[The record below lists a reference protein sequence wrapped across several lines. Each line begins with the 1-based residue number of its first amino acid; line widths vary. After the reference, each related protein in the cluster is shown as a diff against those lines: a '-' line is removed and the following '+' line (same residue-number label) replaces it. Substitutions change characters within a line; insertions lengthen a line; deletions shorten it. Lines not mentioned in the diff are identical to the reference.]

1 MTLHFL
7 LGYLVSDH
15 TFVNNYKL
23 DKMKKN
29 RMLLHFV
36 WVFIFYLFFT
46 FDVVFKSG
54 LGIFLFV
61 LAIGFNIA
69 IDLLRK
75 RYKNPIL
82 EISALAFYIVLSLV
96 STSMFLTSF
105 ISPEFSWYLIGMILA
120 TVGVTYFIRRFKI
133 IDPVKSDSVGI
144 SERLALFIFVFAQ
157 KIEFVIITV
166 VVALLY
172 RLIFS
177 SIFSGKG
184 KKEWVADNKKEWAIS
199 PVAGLIV
206 SYMWFFIMRMI
217 F

>member
-1 MTLHFL
+1 
-7 LGYLVSDH
+7 
-15 TFVNNYKL
+15 VNNYKL

-29 RMLLHFV
+29 RMMLHFV
-36 WVFIFYLFFT
+36 WVFLSYLAFT

-54 LGIFLFV
+54 LGVLLFI
-61 LAIGFNIA
+61 LAVGFNIA

-75 RYKNPIL
+75 RYKNPVL

-105 ISPEFSWYLIGMILA
+105 ISPEFSWYLVGMILA

-177 SIFSGKG
+177 LIFSRKN
-184 KKEWVADNKKEWAIS
+184 KKEWVADNKKEWVIS
-199 PVAGLIV
+199 PVTGLIV
-206 SYMWFFIMRMI
+206 SYVWFFIMRMI

>member
-23 DKMKKN
+23 GKMDKNK
-29 RMLLHFV
+29 MLIHFI
-36 WVFIFYLFFT
+36 WVFLFYLAFT

-54 LGIFLFV
+54 LGVILFV

-82 EISALAFYIVLSLV
+82 EISAMAFYIVLSLV
-96 STSMFLTSF
+96 SSSMFLVSF
-105 ISPEFSWYLIGMILA
+105 ISPEFSWYLVGMILA

-133 IDPVKSDSVGI
+133 IDPSKSDSIGI

-157 KIEFVIITV
+157 KIEFVIIAI
-166 VVALLY
+166 VAGFLY

-177 SIFSGKG
+177 R
-184 KKEWVADNKKEWAIS
+184 DNKKEWIIS
-199 PVAGLIV
+199 PVAGLVIA
-206 SYMWFFIMRMI
+206 YIWFFIMRGI
-217 F
+217 FIS

>member
-15 TFVNNYKL
+15 AFVNNYKL
-23 DKMKKN
+23 DKMDKN
-29 RMLLHFV
+29 KMLIHFI
-36 WVFIFYLFFT
+36 WVFLFYLAFT
-46 FDVVFKSG
+46 FDVIFKSG
-54 LGIFLFV
+54 LGVIFFV

-96 STSMFLTSF
+96 SSSMFVVSF
-105 ISPEFSWYLIGMILA
+105 ISPEFSWYLVGMILA
-120 TVGVTYFIRRFKI
+120 TVGVTYFVRRFKI
-133 IDPVKSDSVGI
+133 IDPSKSDSVGI

-157 KIEFVIITV
+157 KIEFVIIA
-166 VVALLY
+166 VVAGFLY

-177 SIFSGKG
+177 R
-184 KKEWVADNKKEWAIS
+184 DNKKEWIIS
-199 PVAGLIV
+199 PVAGLVI
-206 SYMWFFIMRMI
+206 SYIWFFIMRGMFI
-217 F
+217 S